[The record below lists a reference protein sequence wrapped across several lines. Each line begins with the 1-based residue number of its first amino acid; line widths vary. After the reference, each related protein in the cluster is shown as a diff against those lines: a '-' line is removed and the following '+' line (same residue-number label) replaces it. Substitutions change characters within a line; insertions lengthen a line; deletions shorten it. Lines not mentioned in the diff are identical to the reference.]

1 MRVELVTLRDK
12 ITGDLSIS
20 RSHENMRWR
29 LHYWRGY
36 LAALTDVRRAGQCS
50 ITYAEYKAF
59 NNALENYTGAFLSV
73 TDDDLQQA
81 ADNYDTPGI
90 EVIRESSP
98 ESPTITPC
106 EGKGKVV
113 KPMLFMDD
121 PRTSIKLG
129 GG

>member
-1 MRVELVTLRDK
+1 MREELVELRNSISADLAIGRRPAQLRERIIFWKGYIYGLRDIK
-12 ITGDLSIS
+12 RRELKLGSPAVPLSS
-20 RSHENMRWR
+20 SEH
-29 LHYWRGY
+29 
-36 LAALTDVRRAGQCS
+36 
-50 ITYAEYKAF
+50 KAF
-59 NNALENYTGAFLSV
+59 QKALLGYSGAGLSV
-73 TDDDLQQA
+73 QIE
-81 ADNYDTPGI
+81 DTPDIPDI